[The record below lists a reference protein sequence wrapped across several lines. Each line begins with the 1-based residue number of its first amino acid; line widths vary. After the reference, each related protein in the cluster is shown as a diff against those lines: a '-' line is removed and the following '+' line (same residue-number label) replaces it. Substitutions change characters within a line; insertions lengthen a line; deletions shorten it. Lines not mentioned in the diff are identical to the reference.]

1 MASKSHR
8 VYTEYL
14 LHIRNK
20 LWTSKFQKYVAIPG
34 KANDELTMDH
44 AQLRQWCVSLCDI
57 YHQKAL
63 LNCIGDIET
72 FLDRIL
78 ALPMLDVRS
87 LADATSP
94 VSAERSA
101 VSFRLDVDGGIW
113 SMAPLATALARRAI
127 PGWFFL
133 LHTAAY
139 YGIFSPKGVFVRQP
153 GFPPYLADLVA
164 TGQEIGIHN
173 DTLKVFALGI
183 DGVGALRS
191 EIRWLR
197 RHGASVGASAAHN
210 SAPVFGAENFEIF
223 KGLCLAERTQLK
235 LGERM
240 IALGAVSAQALG
252 LMFEANH
259 ALVEAGTDAKA
270 LSAYLDL
277 RVDDPIRNPV
287 WLRHH
292 FLENPVFASAY
303 ETDIWL
309 TGNNAWFIACRR
321 DKRLEFPVTHEGVVE
336 YLERSKSERIVIN
349 IHPDYVV
356 L

>member
-1 MASKSHR
+1 MASKVR
-8 VYTEYL
+8 GIYTEYFL
-14 LHIRNK
+14 RIRNK
-20 LWTSKFQKYVAIPG
+20 LSTSKFQKYAAIPG
-34 KANDELTMDH
+34 EANDELTMDH
-44 AQLRQWCVSLCDI
+44 AQLRQWCVSVCDV

-63 LNCIGDIET
+63 LNCFSDIET

-78 ALPMLDVRS
+78 AIPRLDVRS
-87 LADATSP
+87 LAGATNP

-139 YGIFSPKGVFVRQP
+139 YGVFSPRGIFVRQP

-173 DTLKVFALGI
+173 DALKVYALGI

-197 RHGASVGASAAHN
+197 RHGASVRASVAHN

-223 KGLCLAERTQLK
+223 EDLCLAERKQLE
-235 LGERM
+235 LCERM
-240 IALGAVSAQALG
+240 VPLGTVSAQALG

-259 ALVEAGTDAKA
+259 ARLATALDAKA
-270 LSAYLDL
+270 WTAFLNL
-277 RVDDPIRNPV
+277 RVDDPIRNPI
-287 WLRHH
+287 WLRPY
-292 FLENPVFASAY
+292 FLENPVFTRGY
-303 ETDIWL
+303 DTDIWL
-309 TGNNAWFIACRR
+309 TGNNAWVIACRR
-321 DKRLEFPVTHEGVVE
+321 NNCLQSAVTHDGVIE
-336 YLERSKSERIVIN
+336 YLERSTGDRIVIN